1 MEQKSIETKI
11 MEIENEND
19 IQLKYENITKLHK
32 IIDKEEKKLENLN
45 DKIERNTKS
54 KYDDM
59 DLDKIISK
67 FNKTD
72 NIEKKIKYYHSISNK
87 IDEII
92 NTINN

>member
-1 MEQKSIETKI
+1 MEQKSINTKI
-11 MEIENEND
+11 IEIDNETD

-32 IIDKEEKKLENLN
+32 MIDKEEKKLEDLN

-54 KYDDM
+54 KYDNM
-59 DLDKIISK
+59 DLDKIINK

-72 NIEKKIKYYHSISNK
+72 NLEKKIKYYHSISNK